1 MNIGPDSDPLSVF
14 MSWYAEHEATAPK
27 HPDAMMLA
35 TASADGRPSVR
46 AVLLKGVVDES
57 FRFFTHYESRKGRDL
72 SENPQAALLFF
83 WPSLG
88 RQVRIE
94 GEATRVSEADSD
106 AYFAT
111 RPRESQLSARVSAQS
126 RPTSREQLLTLRAEA
141 EACFEGGPVP
151 RPANWGGFAL
161 EPRLFELWVAD
172 PNRFHFRHQYT
183 RDAAGWRYE
192 VLAP

>member
-1 MNIGPDSDPLSVF
+1 MD
-14 MSWYAEHEATAPK
+14 
-27 HPDAMMLA
+27 LA
-35 TASADGRPSVR
+35 TLRNEYMRASLDVADVHADPYRQFASWFDDAYASKVPEVNAMTLATVGDDGWPSARV
-46 AVLLKGVVDES
+46 VLLKGVDA
-57 FRFFTHYESRKGRDL
+57 RGFTFYTNLRSRKGRDVGA
-72 SENPQAALLFF
+72 NPRAALLFF

-161 EPRLFELWVAD
+161 EPRLFEL
-172 PNRFHFRHQYT
+172 
-183 RDAAGWRYE
+183 
-192 VLAP
+192 